1 LRFEN
6 DVISQLFTE
15 EIMQESV
22 FYQSIIEKREQRGR
36 KQGEVAMLLRL
47 LTRRVGAIAPD
58 IENQIQQLSIPQL
71 EDLGEALL
79 DFSSVNDLTSWLENH
94 QS

>member
-1 LRFEN
+1 
-6 DVISQLFTE
+6 
-15 EIMQESV
+15 MQQSV
-22 FYQSIIEKREQRGR
+22 FYQRIIEKREQRGR

>member
-1 LRFEN
+1 
-6 DVISQLFTE
+6 
-15 EIMQESV
+15 MQESV
-22 FYQSIIEKREQRGR
+22 FYQSIIEKGEQRGR

-58 IENQIQQLSIPQL
+58 LENKIQQLSIPQL

-94 QS
+94 ES

>member
-1 LRFEN
+1 
-6 DVISQLFTE
+6 
-15 EIMQESV
+15 MQESV